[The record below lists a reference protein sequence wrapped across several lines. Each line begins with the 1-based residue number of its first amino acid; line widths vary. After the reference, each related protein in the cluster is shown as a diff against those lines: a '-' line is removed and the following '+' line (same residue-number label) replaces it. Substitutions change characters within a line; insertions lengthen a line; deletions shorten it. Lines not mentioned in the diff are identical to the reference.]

1 MEKRKMESLDL
12 KKYLHLALSV
22 QKPKH
27 DIV

>member
-12 KKYLHLALSV
+12 NKYLQLALSV